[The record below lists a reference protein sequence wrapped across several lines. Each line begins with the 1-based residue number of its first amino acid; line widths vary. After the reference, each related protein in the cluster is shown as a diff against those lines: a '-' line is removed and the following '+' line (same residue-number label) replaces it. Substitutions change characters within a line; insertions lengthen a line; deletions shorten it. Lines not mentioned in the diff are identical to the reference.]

1 MELTQI
7 ISTHSLLVK
16 LFLGFVFVGIAIP
29 ILLKQKPE
37 GFKKAS
43 FIYTMVFQAIITAI
57 LATGIYALIEN
68 GFEFTISTIVMI
80 VVWALMMFLEIKR
93 HKAIKSL
100 NENDLTRSNELKN
113 AFIKTSV
120 IQILLIASMVVL
132 MILKAKGVIAV

>member
-7 ISTHSLLVK
+7 ISSHSLLVK
-16 LFLGFVFVGIAIP
+16 IFLGFVFAGIAIP

-57 LATGIYALIEN
+57 LATGIYALIE
-68 GFEFTISTIVMI
+68 GGLEFTISTIAMI

-100 NENDLTRSNELKN
+100 NANDLTRSNELKSS
-113 AFIKTSV
+113 FIKTSV
-120 IQILLIASMVVL
+120 IQILLISLMVVL
-132 MILKAKGVIAV
+132 MILKAKGVVAV

>member
-7 ISTHSLLVK
+7 ISSHSLLVK
-16 LFLGFVFVGIAIP
+16 IFLGFVFAGIAIP

-57 LATGIYALIEN
+57 LATGIYALIE
-68 GFEFTISTIVMI
+68 GGLEFTISTIAMI

-100 NENDLTRSNELKN
+100 NANDLTRSNELKSS
-113 AFIKTSV
+113 FIKTAV
-120 IQILLIASMVVL
+120 IQILLISLMVVL
-132 MILKAKGVIAV
+132 MILKAKGVVAV

>member
-7 ISTHSLLVK
+7 ISSHSLLVK
-16 LFLGFVFVGIAIP
+16 IFLGFVFAGIAIP

-57 LATGIYALIEN
+57 LATGIYALIE
-68 GFEFTISTIVMI
+68 GGLEFTISTIAMI
-80 VVWALMMFLEIKR
+80 VIWALMMFLEIKR

-100 NENDLTRSNELKN
+100 NADDLTRSNELKSS
-113 AFIKTSV
+113 FIKTSV
-120 IQILLIASMVVL
+120 IQILLISLMVVL
-132 MILKAKGVIAV
+132 MILKAKGVVAV

>member
-7 ISTHSLLVK
+7 TSLHSLIVK
-16 LFLGFVFVGIAIP
+16 IFLGFVFAGIAIP

-57 LATGIYALIEN
+57 LATGIYALIE
-68 GFEFTISTIVMI
+68 GGLEFTISTIAMI

-100 NENDLTRSNELKN
+100 NANDLTRSNELKSS
-113 AFIKTSV
+113 FIKTSV

-132 MILKAKGVIAV
+132 MILKAKDVVAV